1 MERRLITQL
10 LNNNSMIDNL
20 VTCQKCKAPES
31 CYTQPMN
38 EFHKVYVCFSC
49 GFQTNDLMR
58 EGEFNFEDYEQ
69 ELPEL
74 YKDIKHTDE
83 DGKVWYPNVINVD
96 GKGTV
101 FANGTSKDEWEWS
114 GILSVPLT
122 EEEKESQ
129 RFKGKKYKSDSKTLK
144 SFGKD
149 YFGACDY
156 VGLFDDV
163 K

>member
-1 MERRLITQL
+1 
-10 LNNNSMIDNL
+10 
-20 VTCQKCKAPES
+20 
-31 CYTQPMN
+31 
-38 EFHKVYVCFSC
+38 
-49 GFQTNDLMR
+49 MR

-83 DGKVWYPNVINVD
+83 DGKIWYPNVINVD

-122 EEEKESQ
+122 EEEKESP
-129 RFKGKKYKSDSKTLK
+129 RFKGKNYKSDSKTLK

-149 YFGACDY
+149 YFEACDY
-156 VGLFDDV
+156 IGLFSDV

>member
-1 MERRLITQL
+1 
-10 LNNNSMIDNL
+10 
-20 VTCQKCKAPES
+20 
-31 CYTQPMN
+31 
-38 EFHKVYVCFSC
+38 
-49 GFQTNDLMR
+49 MR

-83 DGKVWYPNVINVD
+83 DGKIWYPNVINVD

-114 GILSVPLT
+114 GILSVSLT

-156 VGLFDDV
+156 LGLFDDV